1 MKSPRCGVISPSS
14 RDAKLHAHQ
23 GQFRRKDIFIFC
35 LVKHSFLL
43 AASLLLAMPSTVF
56 ASEWAQPEGWP
67 YWDVRV
73 CYAST
78 MQMAI
83 EEKLVV
89 VASTVGEYCDC
100 VVELHKQN
108 YNSDSC
114 GFWDNWDE

>member
-1 MKSPRCGVISPSS
+1 MVARLT
-14 RDAKLHAHQ
+14 RDHV
-23 GQFRRKDIFIFC
+23 C
-35 LVKHSFLL
+35 LVCEERGFDLL
-43 AASLLLAMPSTVF
+43 SYENSRSNF

-67 YWDVRV
+67 YRDVRV

-83 EEKLVV
+83 DEKLVV
-89 VASTVGEYCDC
+89 VASTVEEYCDC

-114 GFWDNWDE
+114 SFWVCWDE